1 MGKKSIK
8 ANKNLYQLYR
18 EENELTRERASEQMQ
33 YISADRIEKIENE
46 KTLPNPDDIVAM
58 ADCYKAPDLC
68 NYYCSHECPIGLRYV
83 PEVKLKDLSQ
93 IVLEVL
99 ASLNTLEKKKN
110 RLIEI
115 SVDGK
120 ISDDELHDFADIQN
134 QLSKISIAV
143 DALQL
148 WVEKTLA
155 LGKINKELLAA
166 LHDSISEE

>member
-1 MGKKSIK
+1 MGKKSTK
-8 ANKNLYQLYR
+8 TNKNIYQICR
-18 EENELTRERASEQMQ
+18 EENGLTREKASEMMR
-33 YISADRIEKIENE
+33 YISADRIEKIESE
-46 KTLPNPDDIVAM
+46 KSQPHPDDIVAM
-58 ADCYKAPDLC
+58 ADCYKAPHLC

-83 PEVKLKDLSQ
+83 PEVKIKDLSQ

-99 ASLNTLEKKKN
+99 ASLNTLEKEKN

-120 ISDDELHDFADIQN
+120 ISDDELSDFAKIQN
-134 QLSKISIAV
+134 QLAKISLAV

-155 LGKINKELLAA
+155 DGKINKELLAA
-166 LHDSISEE
+166 VQDDRIEL